1 MREDRNT
8 SKDVVGNILRKS
20 KRTRLQFERVNVKA
34 ESVVDEEDLG
44 DVEIEGN
51 ER

>member
-20 KRTRLQFERVNVKA
+20 KRTRL
-34 ESVVDEEDLG
+34 
-44 DVEIEGN
+44 
-51 ER
+51 